1 MAMGSPLSPIFANI
15 FMEEFERKALASAQ
29 FKPKIWWR
37 GISNQPHLSLIRINY
52 PSSGGLDIEFTYFS
66 THCQEESKTANTNE
80 LLMQWKNGAI
90 KPGGEK

>member
-37 GISNQPHLSLIRINY
+37 KRVRGKHYLHTK
-52 PSSGGLDIEFTYFS
+52 PSEPPGPLATQTAGTR
-66 THCQEESKTANTNE
+66 HCPLVIVKKQSV
-80 LLMQWKNGAI
+80 
-90 KPGGEK
+90 

>member
-37 GISNQPHLSLIRINY
+37 CNLPRRMTVGVSGAPYVLRAVPSLDQKVG
-52 PSSGGLDIEFTYFS
+52 PSLACVDWRGWFLR
-66 THCQEESKTANTNE
+66 
-80 LLMQWKNGAI
+80 LLPKHG
-90 KPGGEK
+90 P